1 MANVNKIKA
10 QGNIY
15 DIEDAVIR
23 EKVTENATKIESLSN
38 RITTIAGS
46 GQPVAVTH
54 VSEMTDTKQI
64 YIYLGEEEGYDYGY
78 IYVYLND
85 AWTKTGVYGRGK
97 NGEDGSDGADGF
109 SPTASI
115 TSTSTGATISI
126 TDKSGTTTATVANGT
141 ATQEQVNAWLN
152 NHPDA
157 TTTVEDGAIST
168 AKLADGAVTQEKLDP
183 NLELGVRDGA
193 VTTSKLSS
201 DVYEEEESTMYEL
214 VTETLYSGGSV
225 ASDVIDITPYE
236 DVYVGNYFIVYD
248 SEMNELG
255 KKWGVWK
262 KSTASATVRESAVYV
277 KASGNDNT
285 IKVVKKK
292 YLTNG
297 KLKLAGKYDS
307 TGVDSVL
314 TTDIITYKATE
325 SENAYSDDVIDFSK
339 PMYIKKTGN
348 NCRCYVYNSF
358 GDVISAYNPNLVVGQ
373 EVEVSDLPS
382 YINKIMINPYQS
394 NVTFKYYKK
403 VEKGL
408 TMPSLG
414 LMPSNFNAETLE
426 YLADTLEIGEAESM
440 DGLRTD
446 RNLVWSDEFSGN
458 QLNLNNWVYEDTE
471 FRRGY
476 LRRVDEHPEINVFVS
491 DGNLNLRILRDH
503 PSSNRE
509 WSGGI
514 LHSTCKFQ
522 FLYGRIE
529 AKIKFPTTGGYMSFW
544 LMGEN
549 AIQGT
554 SQFPRE
560 LTNINRGFGWPKCG
574 EVDIAESNGGS
585 VGCDTH
591 FADANGDHDSISGV
605 HGYSADSTNN
615 YHIYS
620 LEWTPT
626 AMSVYLDDSLV
637 KTFDITQCGESGY
650 NPFNH
655 AMHIVLSILQGGSGV
670 GTAPPSDVNERTG
683 QIAWVRVY
691 TQEGVENLE
700 PTSIAIDS
708 NNGAIVSK
716 SVGDEWTPE
725 LTISPANVTNR
736 TAMWTS
742 SNPSVLTICP
752 DGGYAKCLAA
762 GYSTITCTMYNGVQ
776 TSMIVHVT
784 A

>member
-1 MANVNKIKA
+1 MADNQNGI
-10 QGNIY
+10 QTYLDYI
-15 DIEDAVIR
+15 
-23 EKVTENATKIESLSN
+23 LS
-38 RITTIAGS
+38 
-46 GQPVAVTH
+46 
-54 VSEMTDTKQI
+54 K
-64 YIYLGEEEGYDYGY
+64 
-78 IYVYLND
+78 
-85 AWTKTGVYGRGK
+85 VYGKDVRQAIVDAI
-97 NGEDGSDGADGF
+97 NQCYID
-109 SPTASI
+109 ASEGI
-115 TSTSTGATISI
+115 TPEI
-126 TDKSGTTTATVANGT
+126 TTTAITGGTRVTVTVGSTSNHFDVMNGT
-141 ATQEQVNAWLN
+141 ATNEQVETYITEWLDD
-152 NHPDA
+152 HPEA
-157 TTTVEDGAIST
+157 TTTVADGSIST
-168 AKLADGAVTQEKLDP
+168 VKLADGAVTQSKLDP

-201 DVYEEEESTMYEL
+201 DIYEEEESSLYTL
-214 VTETLYSGGSV
+214 VTETLYSGGQV

-236 DVYVGNYFIVYD
+236 DVSVQNYFIVYD
-248 SEMNELG
+248 SEMNEL
-255 KKWGVWK
+255 KKAWGSWK
-262 KSTASATVRESAVYV
+262 KSTETTSSIRDSATFV
-277 KASGNDNT
+277 KASGNSNT
-285 IKVVKKK
+285 IKAVKKQ
-292 YLTNG
+292 YISNG

-307 TGVDSVL
+307 TGIDSVL
-314 TTDIITYKATE
+314 TTDIITYKADE
-325 SENAYSDDVIDFSK
+325 NENAYSDDVIDFSK
-339 PMYIKKTGN
+339 PMYIKKTGSS
-348 NCRCYVYNSF
+348 CKCVVYNSF
-358 GDVISAYNPNLVVGQ
+358 GDAISAYNPTLVVNQ
-373 EVEVSDLPS
+373 EVEVTDLPS
-382 YINKIMINPYQS
+382 YINKILINPYQG
-394 NVTFKYYKK
+394 NVTFRYYKK

-408 TMPSLG
+408 TIPSLG

-446 RNLVWSDEFSGN
+446 RNLVWSEEFNGN
-458 QLNLNNWVYEDTE
+458 ELNLNKWVYEDTD

-591 FADANGDHDSISGV
+591 FADENGEHDSISGV
-605 HGYSADSTNN
+605 HGYSEDSTNN

-655 AMHIVLSILQGGSGV
+655 PMHIVLSILQGNGQV

-691 TQEGVENLE
+691 TQEGIENLE
-700 PTSIAIDS
+700 PTSIVIDS

-742 SNPSVLTICP
+742 SNPSVLTVCP
-752 DGGYAKCLAA
+752 DGGYTKCLAA
-762 GYSTITCTMYNGVQ
+762 GYATITCTMYNGVQ
-776 TSMIVHVT
+776 ASMIVHVT